1 MDLAHTVETRRK
13 AMRLTQLDAAELSG
27 VSERF
32 VRAVEAG
39 KGSVQLDKLC
49 ALLDALGLELSVTV
63 KR

>member
-1 MDLAHTVETRRK
+1 MG
-13 AMRLTQLDAAELSG
+13 LTQLDAAELSG

-49 ALLDALGLELSVTV
+49 ALLDALGLELSVAV